1 MSDVR
6 FEVKTDLAV
15 LNQITLEA
23 NFEQLDESLE
33 LMMADYQNMVVTPDS
48 LALAKAERAKIRK
61 TIEQIE
67 DARKTVARIYRKP
80 LDRFEDRVKQS
91 LLVCDKAANHLD
103 KQIKFIMNEDAKSK
117 LSELEAYF
125 EEHRTED
132 VSWMTFEAIQNPKWK
147 NVTFKTEEAKKEID
161 YEISKAISDQETIRG
176 LESEFETEL
185 LLEYQDTRNLSEVIR
200 KNTRLIQS
208 KRAKE
213 RYAAEV
219 KAKQEAAERTSKEEA
234 EAVVAE
240 KKESGGVEED
250 AFADK
255 TIFDILL
262 RVQVTS
268 RQLQALVTHMRQL
281 GISFSR
287 VKEEEQQDTA
297 EV

>member
-1 MSDVR
+1 MSDIR

-33 LMMADYQNMVVTPDS
+33 LMMADYQNMVVTPES

-103 KQIKFIMNEDAKSK
+103 KQIKYIMSEDAKAK

-125 EEHRTED
+125 EEKRTED
-132 VSWMTFEAIQNPKWK
+132 VEWLTFESIQNPRWK
-147 NVTFKTEEAKKEID
+147 NVSFKMDDPKKEID

-176 LESEFETEL
+176 LDSEFETEL
-185 LLEYQDTRNLSEVIR
+185 LLEYQDSRNLSEVIR
-200 KNTRLIQS
+200 KNRKLRDA
-208 KRAKE
+208 KRAREKREKE
-213 RYAAEV
+213 AEEKKAADADPV
-219 KAKQEAAERTSKEEA
+219 AAKEAATPA
-234 EAVVAE
+234 DEAVFDDPDV
-240 KKESGGVEED
+240 
-250 AFADK
+250 
-255 TIFDILL
+255 FDILL
-262 RVQVTS
+262 RVKVTQ
-268 RQLQALVTHMRQL
+268 RQLQALATFMRQ
-281 GISFSR
+281 IDVTFSR
-287 VKEEEQQDTA
+287 VKDEGEQDSAEE
-297 EV
+297 

>member
-1 MSDVR
+1 MSDIR

-33 LMMADYQNMVVTPDS
+33 LMMADYQNMVVTSES

-103 KQIKFIMNEDAKSK
+103 KQIKYIMSEDAKAK

-125 EEHRTED
+125 EEKRTED
-132 VSWMTFEAIQNPKWK
+132 VEWLTFESIQNPRWK
-147 NVTFKTEEAKKEID
+147 NVSFKMDDAKKEID

-176 LESEFETEL
+176 LDSEFETEL
-185 LLEYQDTRNLSEVIR
+185 LLEYQDSRNLSEVIR
-200 KNTRLIQS
+200 KNRKLRDA

-213 RYAAEV
+213 KREKEAEEKKAAAADPV
-219 KAKQEAAERTSKEEA
+219 AAKEAATPA
-234 EAVVAE
+234 DEAVFDDPDV
-240 KKESGGVEED
+240 
-250 AFADK
+250 
-255 TIFDILL
+255 FDILL
-262 RVQVTS
+262 RVKVTQ
-268 RQLQALVTHMRQL
+268 RQLQALATFMRQ
-281 GISFSR
+281 IDVTFSR
-287 VKEEEQQDTA
+287 VKDEEEQDSA
-297 EV
+297 EE

>member
-1 MSDVR
+1 MSDIR

-33 LMMADYQNMVVTPDS
+33 LMMADYQNMVVTPES

-103 KQIKFIMNEDAKSK
+103 KQIKYIMSEDAKAK

-125 EEHRTED
+125 EEKRTED
-132 VSWMTFEAIQNPKWK
+132 VEWLTFESIQNPRWK
-147 NVTFKTEEAKKEID
+147 NVSFKMDDAKKEID

-176 LESEFETEL
+176 LDSEFETEL
-185 LLEYQDTRNLSEVIR
+185 LLEYQDSRNLSEVIR
-200 KNTRLIQS
+200 KNGKLRDA
-208 KRAKE
+208 KRAREKREKE
-213 RYAAEV
+213 AEEKKAAAADPV
-219 KAKQEAAERTSKEEA
+219 AAKEAATPA
-234 EAVVAE
+234 DEAVFDDPDV
-240 KKESGGVEED
+240 
-250 AFADK
+250 
-255 TIFDILL
+255 FDILL
-262 RVQVTS
+262 RVKVTQ
-268 RQLQALVTHMRQL
+268 RQLQALATFMRQ
-281 GISFSR
+281 IDVTFSR
-287 VKEEEQQDTA
+287 VKDEGERDSAEE
-297 EV
+297 

>member
-33 LMMADYQNMVVTPDS
+33 LMMADYQNMVVTPES

-103 KQIKFIMNEDAKSK
+103 KQIKFIMGEDAKAK
-117 LSELEAYF
+117 LSELEVYF
-125 EEHRTED
+125 NEKRTED
-132 VSWMTFEAIQNPKWK
+132 VEWLTFESIQNPRWK
-147 NVTFKTEEAKKEID
+147 NVSFKMDDAKKEID

-176 LESEFETEL
+176 LDSEFETEL
-185 LLEYQDTRNLSEVIR
+185 LLEYQDSRNLSEVIR
-200 KNTRLIQS
+200 KNRKLRDA
-208 KRAKE
+208 KRAREKREKE
-213 RYAAEV
+213 AEEKKAAAADPV
-219 KAKQEAAERTSKEEA
+219 AAKEAATPA
-234 EAVVAE
+234 DEAVFDDPDV
-240 KKESGGVEED
+240 
-250 AFADK
+250 
-255 TIFDILL
+255 FDILL
-262 RVQVTS
+262 RVKVTQ
-268 RQLQALVTHMRQL
+268 RQLQALATFMRQ
-281 GISFSR
+281 IDIPFSR
-287 VKEEEQQDTA
+287 VKDEEEQDSA
-297 EV
+297 EE

>member
-33 LMMADYQNMVVTPDS
+33 LMMADYQNMVVTPES

-103 KQIKFIMNEDAKSK
+103 KQIKYIMSEDAKAK

-125 EEHRTED
+125 EEKRTED
-132 VSWMTFEAIQNPKWK
+132 VEWLNFESIQNPRWK
-147 NVTFKTEEAKKEID
+147 NVSFKMDDAKKEID

-176 LESEFETEL
+176 LDSEFETEL
-185 LLEYQDTRNLSEVIR
+185 LLEYQDSRNLSEVIR
-200 KNTRLIQS
+200 KNRKLRDA
-208 KRAKE
+208 KRAREKREKE
-213 RYAAEV
+213 AEEKKAADADPV
-219 KAKQEAAERTSKEEA
+219 AAKEAATPA
-234 EAVVAE
+234 DEAVFDDPDV
-240 KKESGGVEED
+240 
-250 AFADK
+250 
-255 TIFDILL
+255 FDILL
-262 RVQVTS
+262 RVKVTQ
-268 RQLQALVTHMRQL
+268 RQLQALATFMRQ
-281 GISFSR
+281 IDVTFSR
-287 VKEEEQQDTA
+287 VKDEGEQDSAEE
-297 EV
+297 

>member
-33 LMMADYQNMVVTPDS
+33 LMMADYQNMVVTPES

-103 KQIKFIMNEDAKSK
+103 KQIKYIMSEDAKAK

-125 EEHRTED
+125 EEKRTED
-132 VSWMTFEAIQNPKWK
+132 VEWLTFESIQNPKWK
-147 NVTFKTEEAKKEID
+147 NVSFKMDDAKKEID

-176 LESEFETEL
+176 LDSEFETEL
-185 LLEYQDTRNLSEVIR
+185 LLEYQDSRNLSEVIR
-200 KNTRLIQS
+200 KNRKLRDA

-213 RYAAEV
+213 KREKEAEEKKAAAADPV
-219 KAKQEAAERTSKEEA
+219 AAKEAATPA
-234 EAVVAE
+234 DEAVFDDPDV
-240 KKESGGVEED
+240 
-250 AFADK
+250 
-255 TIFDILL
+255 FDILL
-262 RVQVTS
+262 RVKVTQ
-268 RQLQALVTHMRQL
+268 RQLQALATFMRQ
-281 GISFSR
+281 IDVTFSR
-287 VKEEEQQDTA
+287 VKDEGEQDSAEE
-297 EV
+297 

>member
-33 LMMADYQNMVVTPDS
+33 LMMADYQNMVVTPES

-103 KQIKFIMNEDAKSK
+103 KQIKYIMSEDAKAK

-125 EEHRTED
+125 EEKRTED
-132 VSWMTFEAIQNPKWK
+132 VEWLTFESIQNPRWK
-147 NVTFKTEEAKKEID
+147 NVSFKMDDAKKEID

-176 LESEFETEL
+176 LDSEFETEL
-185 LLEYQDTRNLSEVIR
+185 LLEYQDSRNLSEVIR
-200 KNTRLIQS
+200 KSRKLRDA

-213 RYAAEV
+213 KREKEAEEKKAAAADPV
-219 KAKQEAAERTSKEEA
+219 AAKEAATPA
-234 EAVVAE
+234 DEAVFDDPDV
-240 KKESGGVEED
+240 
-250 AFADK
+250 
-255 TIFDILL
+255 FDILL
-262 RVQVTS
+262 RVKVTQ
-268 RQLQALVTHMRQL
+268 RQLQALATFMRQ
-281 GISFSR
+281 IDVTFSR
-287 VKEEEQQDTA
+287 VKDEGEQDSAEE
-297 EV
+297 

>member
-33 LMMADYQNMVVTPDS
+33 LMMAEYQNMVVTPES

-103 KQIKFIMNEDAKSK
+103 KQIKYIMSEDAKAK

-125 EEHRTED
+125 NEKRTED
-132 VSWMTFEAIQNPKWK
+132 VDWLTFESIQNPRWK
-147 NVTFKTEEAKKEID
+147 NVSFKMDDAKKEID

-176 LESEFETEL
+176 LDSEFETEL
-185 LLEYQDTRNLSEVIR
+185 LLEYQDSRNLSEVIR
-200 KNTRLIQS
+200 KNRKLRDA
-208 KRAKE
+208 KRAREKREKE
-213 RYAAEV
+213 AEEKKAAAADPV
-219 KAKQEAAERTSKEEA
+219 AAKEAATPA
-234 EAVVAE
+234 DEAVFDDPDV
-240 KKESGGVEED
+240 
-250 AFADK
+250 
-255 TIFDILL
+255 FDILL
-262 RVQVTS
+262 RVKVTQ
-268 RQLQALVTHMRQL
+268 RQLQALATFMRQ
-281 GISFSR
+281 IDVTFSR
-287 VKEEEQQDTA
+287 VKDEGEQDSAEE
-297 EV
+297 

>member
-1 MSDVR
+1 MSDIR

-33 LMMADYQNMVVTPDS
+33 LMMADYQNMVVTPES

-103 KQIKFIMNEDAKSK
+103 KQIKYIMSEDAKAK

-125 EEHRTED
+125 EEKRTED
-132 VSWMTFEAIQNPKWK
+132 VEWLTFESIQNPRWK
-147 NVTFKTEEAKKEID
+147 NVSFKMDDAKKEID

-176 LESEFETEL
+176 LDSEFETEL
-185 LLEYQDTRNLSEVIR
+185 LLEYQDSRNLSEVIR
-200 KNTRLIQS
+200 KNRKLRDA

-213 RYAAEV
+213 KREKEAEEKKAAAADPV
-219 KAKQEAAERTSKEEA
+219 AAKEAATPA
-234 EAVVAE
+234 DEAVFDDPDV
-240 KKESGGVEED
+240 
-250 AFADK
+250 
-255 TIFDILL
+255 FDILL
-262 RVQVTS
+262 RVKVTQ
-268 RQLQALVTHMRQL
+268 RQLQALATFMRQ
-281 GISFSR
+281 IDVTFSR
-287 VKEEEQQDTA
+287 VKDEGEQDSAEE
-297 EV
+297 

>member
-1 MSDVR
+1 MSDIK

-33 LMMADYQNMVVTPDS
+33 LMMADYQNMVVTPES

-103 KQIKFIMNEDAKSK
+103 KQIKYIMSEDAKAK

-125 EEHRTED
+125 EEKRTED
-132 VSWMTFEAIQNPKWK
+132 VEWLTFESIQNPRWK
-147 NVTFKTEEAKKEID
+147 NVSFKMDDAKKEID

-176 LESEFETEL
+176 LDSEFETEL
-185 LLEYQDTRNLSEVIR
+185 LLEYQDSRNLSEVIR
-200 KNTRLIQS
+200 KNRKLRDA
-208 KRAKE
+208 KRAREKREKE
-213 RYAAEV
+213 AEEKKAAAADPV
-219 KAKQEAAERTSKEEA
+219 AAKEAATPA
-234 EAVVAE
+234 DEAVFDDPDV
-240 KKESGGVEED
+240 
-250 AFADK
+250 
-255 TIFDILL
+255 FDILL
-262 RVQVTS
+262 RVKVTQ
-268 RQLQALVTHMRQL
+268 RQLQALATFMRQ
-281 GISFSR
+281 IDVTFSR
-287 VKEEEQQDTA
+287 VKDEGEQDSAEE
-297 EV
+297 

>member
-1 MSDVR
+1 MSDIR

-33 LMMADYQNMVVTPDS
+33 LMMADYQNMVVTPES

-103 KQIKFIMNEDAKSK
+103 KQIKYIMSEDAKAK

-125 EEHRTED
+125 EEKRTED
-132 VSWMTFEAIQNPKWK
+132 VEWLTFESIQNPRWK
-147 NVTFKTEEAKKEID
+147 NVSFKMDDAKKEID

-176 LESEFETEL
+176 LDSEFETEL
-185 LLEYQDTRNLSEVIR
+185 LLEYQDSRNLSEVIR
-200 KNTRLIQS
+200 KNRKLRDA
-208 KRAKE
+208 KRAREKRE
-213 RYAAEV
+213 
-219 KAKQEAAERTSKEEA
+219 KEA
-234 EAVVAE
+234 EE
-240 KKESGGVEED
+240 KK
-250 AFADK
+250 AAAADPVAAK
-255 TIFDILL
+255 EASTPADEAVFDDPDVFDILL
-262 RVQVTS
+262 RVKVTQ
-268 RQLQALVTHMRQL
+268 RQLQALATFMRQ
-281 GISFSR
+281 IDVTFSR
-287 VKEEEQQDTA
+287 VKDEGEQDSAEE
-297 EV
+297 

>member
-1 MSDVR
+1 MSDIR

-33 LMMADYQNMVVTPDS
+33 LMMADYQNMVVTPES

-103 KQIKFIMNEDAKSK
+103 KQIKYIMSEDAKAK

-125 EEHRTED
+125 EDKRTED
-132 VSWMTFEAIQNPKWK
+132 VEWLTFESIQNPRWK
-147 NVTFKTEEAKKEID
+147 NVSFKMDDAKKEID

-176 LESEFETEL
+176 LDSEFETEL
-185 LLEYQDTRNLSEVIR
+185 LLEYQDSRNLSEVIR
-200 KNTRLIQS
+200 KNRKLRDA
-208 KRAKE
+208 KRAREKREKE
-213 RYAAEV
+213 AEEKKAAAADPV
-219 KAKQEAAERTSKEEA
+219 AAKEAATPA
-234 EAVVAE
+234 DEAVFDDPDV
-240 KKESGGVEED
+240 
-250 AFADK
+250 
-255 TIFDILL
+255 FDILL
-262 RVQVTS
+262 RVKVTQ
-268 RQLQALVTHMRQL
+268 RQLQALATFMRQ
-281 GISFSR
+281 IDVTFSR
-287 VKEEEQQDTA
+287 VKDEGEQDSAEE
-297 EV
+297 

>member
-1 MSDVR
+1 MSDIR

-33 LMMADYQNMVVTPDS
+33 LMMADYQNMVVTPES

-103 KQIKFIMNEDAKSK
+103 KQIKYIMSEDAKAK

-125 EEHRTED
+125 EEKRTED
-132 VSWMTFEAIQNPKWK
+132 VEWLTFESIQNPRWK
-147 NVTFKTEEAKKEID
+147 NVSFKMDDAKKEID

-176 LESEFETEL
+176 LDSEFETEL
-185 LLEYQDTRNLSEVIR
+185 LLEYQDSRNLSEVIR
-200 KNTRLIQS
+200 KSRKLRDA

-213 RYAAEV
+213 KREKEAEEKKAAAADPV
-219 KAKQEAAERTSKEEA
+219 AAKEAATPA
-234 EAVVAE
+234 DEAVFDDPDV
-240 KKESGGVEED
+240 
-250 AFADK
+250 
-255 TIFDILL
+255 FDILL
-262 RVQVTS
+262 RVKVTQ
-268 RQLQALVTHMRQL
+268 RQLQALATFMRQ
-281 GISFSR
+281 IDVTFSR
-287 VKEEEQQDTA
+287 VKDEGEQDSAEE
-297 EV
+297 

>member
-1 MSDVR
+1 MSDIK

-33 LMMADYQNMVVTPDS
+33 LMMADYQNMVVTPES

-103 KQIKFIMNEDAKSK
+103 KQIKYIMSEDAKAK

-125 EEHRTED
+125 EEKRTKD
-132 VSWMTFEAIQNPKWK
+132 VEWLTFESIQNPRWK
-147 NVTFKTEEAKKEID
+147 NVSFKMNDAKKEID

-176 LESEFETEL
+176 LDSEFETEL
-185 LLEYQDTRNLSEVIR
+185 LLEYQDSRNLSEVIR
-200 KNTRLIQS
+200 KNRKLRDA
-208 KRAKE
+208 KRAREKREKE
-213 RYAAEV
+213 AEEKKSADADPVAA
-219 KAKQEAAERTSKEEA
+219 KEAATPA
-234 EAVVAE
+234 DEAVFDDPDV
-240 KKESGGVEED
+240 
-250 AFADK
+250 
-255 TIFDILL
+255 FDILL
-262 RVQVTS
+262 RVKVTQ
-268 RQLQALVTHMRQL
+268 RQLQALATFMRQ
-281 GISFSR
+281 IDVTFSR
-287 VKEEEQQDTA
+287 VKDEGEQDSAEE
-297 EV
+297 

>member
-33 LMMADYQNMVVTPDS
+33 LMMADYQNMVVTPES

-103 KQIKFIMNEDAKSK
+103 KQIKFIMGEDAKAKLSK
-117 LSELEAYF
+117 LESYF
-125 EEHRTED
+125 EEKRTED
-132 VSWMTFEAIQNPKWK
+132 VEWLTFESIQNPRWK
-147 NVTFKTEEAKKEID
+147 NVSFKMDDAKKEID

-176 LESEFETEL
+176 LDSEFETEL
-185 LLEYQDTRNLSEVIR
+185 LLEYQDSRNLSEVIR
-200 KNTRLIQS
+200 KNRKLRDA
-208 KRAKE
+208 KRAREKREKE
-213 RYAAEV
+213 AEEKKAADADPV
-219 KAKQEAAERTSKEEA
+219 AAKEAATPA
-234 EAVVAE
+234 DEAVFDDPDV
-240 KKESGGVEED
+240 
-250 AFADK
+250 
-255 TIFDILL
+255 FDILL
-262 RVQVTS
+262 RVKVTQ
-268 RQLQALVTHMRQL
+268 RQLQALATFMRQ
-281 GISFSR
+281 IDVTFSR
-287 VKEEEQQDTA
+287 VKDEGEQDSAEE
-297 EV
+297 

>member
-1 MSDVR
+1 MSDIR

-33 LMMADYQNMVVTPDS
+33 LMMADYQNMVVTPES

-103 KQIKFIMNEDAKSK
+103 KQIKYIMSEDAKAK

-125 EEHRTED
+125 NEKRTED
-132 VSWMTFEAIQNPKWK
+132 VDWLTFESIQNPRWK
-147 NVTFKTEEAKKEID
+147 NVSFKMDDAKKEID

-176 LESEFETEL
+176 LDSEFETEL
-185 LLEYQDTRNLSEVIR
+185 LLEYQDSRNLSEVIR
-200 KNTRLIQS
+200 KNRKLRDA
-208 KRAKE
+208 KRAREKREKE
-213 RYAAEV
+213 AEEKKAADADPV
-219 KAKQEAAERTSKEEA
+219 AAKEAATPA
-234 EAVVAE
+234 DEAVFDDPDV
-240 KKESGGVEED
+240 
-250 AFADK
+250 
-255 TIFDILL
+255 FDILL
-262 RVQVTS
+262 RVKVTQ
-268 RQLQALVTHMRQL
+268 RQLQALATFMRQ
-281 GISFSR
+281 IDVTFSR
-287 VKEEEQQDTA
+287 VKDEGEQDSAEE
-297 EV
+297 

>member
-1 MSDVR
+1 MSDIR

-33 LMMADYQNMVVTPDS
+33 LMMADYQNMVVTPES

-103 KQIKFIMNEDAKSK
+103 KQIKYIMSEDAKAK

-125 EEHRTED
+125 EEKRTED
-132 VSWMTFEAIQNPKWK
+132 VEWLTFESIQNPRWK
-147 NVTFKTEEAKKEID
+147 NVSFKMDDAKKEID

-176 LESEFETEL
+176 LDSEFETEL
-185 LLEYQDTRNLSEVIR
+185 LLEYQDSRNLSEVIR
-200 KNTRLIQS
+200 KNRKLRDA
-208 KRAKE
+208 KRAREKREKE
-213 RYAAEV
+213 AEEKKAAAADPV
-219 KAKQEAAERTSKEEA
+219 AAKEAATPA
-234 EAVVAE
+234 DEAVFDDP
-240 KKESGGVEED
+240 D
-250 AFADK
+250 A
-255 TIFDILL
+255 FDILL
-262 RVQVTS
+262 RVKVTQ
-268 RQLQALVTHMRQL
+268 RQLQALATFMRQ
-281 GISFSR
+281 IDITFSR
-287 VKEEEQQDTA
+287 VKGEEDSA
-297 EV
+297 EE

>member
-33 LMMADYQNMVVTPDS
+33 LMMADYQNMVVTPES

-103 KQIKFIMNEDAKSK
+103 KQIKYIMSEDAKAK

-125 EEHRTED
+125 NEKRTED
-132 VSWMTFEAIQNPKWK
+132 VDWLTFESIQNPRWK
-147 NVTFKTEEAKKEID
+147 NVSFKMDDAKKEID

-176 LESEFETEL
+176 LDSEFETEL
-185 LLEYQDTRNLSEVIR
+185 LLEYQDSRNLSEVIR
-200 KNTRLIQS
+200 KNRKLRDA

-213 RYAAEV
+213 KREKEAEEKKAAAADPV
-219 KAKQEAAERTSKEEA
+219 AAKEAATPA
-234 EAVVAE
+234 DEAVFDDPDV
-240 KKESGGVEED
+240 
-250 AFADK
+250 
-255 TIFDILL
+255 FDILL
-262 RVQVTS
+262 RVKVTQ
-268 RQLQALVTHMRQL
+268 RQLQALATFMRQ
-281 GISFSR
+281 IDVTFSR
-287 VKEEEQQDTA
+287 VKDEGEQDSAEE
-297 EV
+297 

>member
-33 LMMADYQNMVVTPDS
+33 LMMADYQNMVVTPES

-103 KQIKFIMNEDAKSK
+103 KQIKYIMSEDAKAK

-125 EEHRTED
+125 NEKRTED
-132 VSWMTFEAIQNPKWK
+132 VDWLTFESIQNPRWK
-147 NVTFKTEEAKKEID
+147 NVSFKMDDAKKEID

-176 LESEFETEL
+176 LDSEFETEL
-185 LLEYQDTRNLSEVIR
+185 LLEYQDSRNLSEVIR
-200 KNTRLIQS
+200 KNRKLRDA
-208 KRAKE
+208 KRAREKREKE
-213 RYAAEV
+213 AEEKKAAAADPV
-219 KAKQEAAERTSKEEA
+219 AAKEAATPA
-234 EAVVAE
+234 DEAVFDDPDV
-240 KKESGGVEED
+240 
-250 AFADK
+250 
-255 TIFDILL
+255 FDILL
-262 RVQVTS
+262 RVKVTQ
-268 RQLQALVTHMRQL
+268 RQLQALATFMRQ
-281 GISFSR
+281 IDVTFSR
-287 VKEEEQQDTA
+287 VKDEGEQDSAEE
-297 EV
+297 

>member
-33 LMMADYQNMVVTPDS
+33 LMMADYQNMVVTPES

-91 LLVCDKAANHLD
+91 VLVCDKAANHLD
-103 KQIKFIMNEDAKSK
+103 KQIKYIMSEDAKAK

-125 EEHRTED
+125 EEKRTED
-132 VSWMTFEAIQNPKWK
+132 VEWLTFESIQNPRWK
-147 NVTFKTEEAKKEID
+147 NVSFKMDDAKKEID

-176 LESEFETEL
+176 LDSEFETEL
-185 LLEYQDTRNLSEVIR
+185 LLEYQDSRNLSEVIR
-200 KNTRLIQS
+200 KNRKLRDA
-208 KRAKE
+208 KRAREKREKE
-213 RYAAEV
+213 AEEKKAAAADPV
-219 KAKQEAAERTSKEEA
+219 AAKEAATPA
-234 EAVVAE
+234 DEAVFDDPDV
-240 KKESGGVEED
+240 
-250 AFADK
+250 
-255 TIFDILL
+255 FDILL
-262 RVQVTS
+262 RVKVTQ
-268 RQLQALVTHMRQL
+268 RQLQALATFMRQ
-281 GISFSR
+281 IDVTFSR
-287 VKEEEQQDTA
+287 VKDEGEQDSAEE
-297 EV
+297 

>member
-33 LMMADYQNMVVTPDS
+33 LMMADYQNMVVTPES

-91 LLVCDKAANHLD
+91 LLVCDKAATHLD
-103 KQIKFIMNEDAKSK
+103 KQIKYIMSEDAKAK

-125 EEHRTED
+125 NEKRTED
-132 VSWMTFEAIQNPKWK
+132 VDWLTFESIQNPRWK
-147 NVTFKTEEAKKEID
+147 NVSFKMDDAKKEID

-176 LESEFETEL
+176 LDSEFETEL
-185 LLEYQDTRNLSEVIR
+185 LLEYQDSRNLSEVIR
-200 KNTRLIQS
+200 KNRKLRDA
-208 KRAKE
+208 KRAREKREKE
-213 RYAAEV
+213 AEEKKAAAADPV
-219 KAKQEAAERTSKEEA
+219 AAKEAATPA
-234 EAVVAE
+234 DEAVFDDPDV
-240 KKESGGVEED
+240 
-250 AFADK
+250 
-255 TIFDILL
+255 FDILL
-262 RVQVTS
+262 RVKVTQ
-268 RQLQALVTHMRQL
+268 RQLQALATFMRQ
-281 GISFSR
+281 INVTFSR
-287 VKEEEQQDTA
+287 VKDEGEQDSAEE
-297 EV
+297 

>member
-15 LNQITLEA
+15 LNQITIEA
-23 NFEQLDESLE
+23 NFEQLDKSLE
-33 LMMADYQNMVVTPDS
+33 LMMADYQNMVVTPES

-103 KQIKFIMNEDAKSK
+103 KQIKYIMSEDAKAK

-125 EEHRTED
+125 EEKRTED
-132 VSWMTFEAIQNPKWK
+132 VEWLTFESIQNPRWK
-147 NVTFKTEEAKKEID
+147 NVSFKMDDAKKEID

-176 LESEFETEL
+176 LDSEFETEL
-185 LLEYQDTRNLSEVIR
+185 LLEYQDSRNLSEVIR
-200 KNTRLIQS
+200 KNRKLRDA

-213 RYAAEV
+213 KREKEAEEKKAAAADPV
-219 KAKQEAAERTSKEEA
+219 AAKEAATPA
-234 EAVVAE
+234 DEAVFDDPDV
-240 KKESGGVEED
+240 
-250 AFADK
+250 
-255 TIFDILL
+255 FDILL
-262 RVQVTS
+262 RVKVTQ
-268 RQLQALVTHMRQL
+268 RQLQALATFMRQ
-281 GISFSR
+281 IDVTFSR
-287 VKEEEQQDTA
+287 VKDEGEQDSAEE
-297 EV
+297 

>member
-33 LMMADYQNMVVTPDS
+33 LMMADYQNMVVTPES

-103 KQIKFIMNEDAKSK
+103 KQIKYIMSEDAKAK
-117 LSELEAYF
+117 LSELESYF
-125 EEHRTED
+125 EEKRTED
-132 VSWMTFEAIQNPKWK
+132 VEWLTFESIQNPRWK
-147 NVTFKTEEAKKEID
+147 NVSFKMDDAKKEID

-176 LESEFETEL
+176 LDSEFETEL
-185 LLEYQDTRNLSEVIR
+185 LLEYQDSRNLSEVIR
-200 KNTRLIQS
+200 KNRKLRDA

-213 RYAAEV
+213 KREKEAEEKKAAAADPV
-219 KAKQEAAERTSKEEA
+219 AAKEAATPA
-234 EAVVAE
+234 DEAVFDDPDV
-240 KKESGGVEED
+240 
-250 AFADK
+250 
-255 TIFDILL
+255 FDILL
-262 RVQVTS
+262 RVKVTQ
-268 RQLQALVTHMRQL
+268 RQLQALATFMRQ
-281 GISFSR
+281 IDVTFSR
-287 VKEEEQQDTA
+287 VKDEGEQDSAEE
-297 EV
+297 

>member
-103 KQIKFIMNEDAKSK
+103 KQIKCIMNEDAKAK
-117 LSELEAYF
+117 LSELESYF
-125 EEHRTED
+125 EEHRKED
-132 VSWMTFEAIQNPKWK
+132 VSWLAFESIQNPKWK
-147 NVTFKTEEAKKEID
+147 NVTFKIEEAKKEID

-219 KAKQEAAERTSKEEA
+219 KAKQEAAERTSKEEV
-234 EAVVAE
+234 ETVVAE

>member
-1 MSDVR
+1 MSDIR

-33 LMMADYQNMVVTPDS
+33 LMMADYQNMVVTPES

-103 KQIKFIMNEDAKSK
+103 KQIKYIMSEDAKAK

-125 EEHRTED
+125 NEKRTED
-132 VSWMTFEAIQNPKWK
+132 VDWLTFESIQNPRWK
-147 NVTFKTEEAKKEID
+147 NVSFKMDDAKKEID

-176 LESEFETEL
+176 LDSEFETEL
-185 LLEYQDTRNLSEVIR
+185 LLEYQDSRNLSEVIR
-200 KNTRLIQS
+200 KNRKLRDA
-208 KRAKE
+208 KRAREKREKE
-213 RYAAEV
+213 AEEKKAAAADPV
-219 KAKQEAAERTSKEEA
+219 AAKEAATPA
-234 EAVVAE
+234 DEAVFDDPDV
-240 KKESGGVEED
+240 
-250 AFADK
+250 
-255 TIFDILL
+255 FDILL
-262 RVQVTS
+262 RVKVTQ
-268 RQLQALVTHMRQL
+268 RQLQALATFMRQ
-281 GISFSR
+281 IDVTFSR
-287 VKEEEQQDTA
+287 VKDEGEQDSAEE
-297 EV
+297 

>member
-6 FEVKTDLAV
+6 FEVKTDLAA

-33 LMMADYQNMVVTPDS
+33 LMMADYQNMVVTPES

-103 KQIKFIMNEDAKSK
+103 KQIKYIMSEDAKAK

-125 EEHRTED
+125 EEKRAED
-132 VSWMTFEAIQNPKWK
+132 VEWLTFESIQNPRWK
-147 NVTFKTEEAKKEID
+147 NVSFKMDDAKKEID

-176 LESEFETEL
+176 LDSEFETEL
-185 LLEYQDTRNLSEVIR
+185 LLEYQDSRNLSEVIR
-200 KNTRLIQS
+200 KNRKLRDA
-208 KRAKE
+208 KRAREKREKE
-213 RYAAEV
+213 AEEKKAAAADPV
-219 KAKQEAAERTSKEEA
+219 AAKEAATPA
-234 EAVVAE
+234 DEAVFDDLDV
-240 KKESGGVEED
+240 
-250 AFADK
+250 
-255 TIFDILL
+255 FDILL
-262 RVQVTS
+262 RVKVTQ
-268 RQLQALVTHMRQL
+268 RQLQALATFMRQ
-281 GISFSR
+281 IDVTFSR
-287 VKEEEQQDTA
+287 VKDEGERDSAEE
-297 EV
+297 